1 MAISNQHCNAI
12 KQYIGES
19 SREHAEAL
27 YLKAKAMSM
36 DPDAPPDQAMN
47 TIKRSIHIW
56 KNIPLSG
63 GPKDLN
69 HAMALLLK
77 ASILARHMKKYRWA
91 VKVYRKASLIIY
103 EIEGAKMNITT
114 LLNNVIAE
122 CEMAMKLAEQDSG
135 EPIDIDALSEEEDAD
150 YIEDN

>member
-1 MAISNQHCNAI
+1 
-12 KQYIGES
+12 
-19 SREHAEAL
+19 
-27 YLKAKAMSM
+27 M
-36 DPDAPPDQAMN
+36 DPDAPPNQAMS

-69 HAMALLLK
+69 HAMSLLLK
-77 ASILARHMKKYRWA
+77 ASILARQMKKYRWA

-103 EIEGAKMNITT
+103 EIQGAKMNITT

-122 CEMAMKLAEQDSG
+122 CEMAMKLAE
-135 EPIDIDALSEEEDAD
+135 
-150 YIEDN
+150 